1 MKLYHYGVLG
11 LSLLLPVAA
20 LADFQYQETTQIT
33 GGSLLG
39 LMKMA
44 GAFSRQAKE
53 AGAPI
58 VSTVYVQGNR
68 MARVNAQRI
77 EIVDLDKETITNI
90 DLAKHTYTQVTFD
103 QMRQQ
108 LQQAVQ
114 QAKESQAQQKASAP
128 SPQQQ
133 APNNVDVKFKVNVR
147 NTGATKQVNGVSASE
162 SILTMQMDATNT
174 TNGQQGAF
182 GITNDMWVAPEIPGY
197 DEYREFNEKMAAKMG
212 DIFSS
217 SGMASSLAAM
227 QPNQAQGMSEMVKEV
242 SKLKGIP
249 VQQVM
254 RMGATAN
261 GEPLPAASV
270 AALPPSSTSSDT
282 PSAGDIAKQSAHSA
296 IASQLSAFHLGGFG
310 HNNTQVP
317 AADAATDTATS
328 GIASKLSGFGFGHKK
343 KQTPPPADAANAQQT
358 PTATVLMESQT
369 NLTAFSSA
377 PIDSAKFSVPAGFT
391 QVEPP
396 AQR

>member
-1 MKLYHYGVLG
+1 MKLYRYGVLG

-68 MARVNAQRI
+68 MARINAQSI

-108 LQQAVQ
+108 LQQAVR
-114 QAKESQAQQKASAP
+114 QAKENQAQQKVSAP

-133 APNNVDVKFKVNVR
+133 APNNMDVKFKVNVR
-147 NTGATKQVNGVSASE
+147 NTGATKQVSGVSASE
-162 SILTMQMDATNT
+162 SILTMQMEATNT
-174 TNGQQGAF
+174 ANGQQGAF
-182 GITNDMWVAPEIPGY
+182 AITNDMWVAPEIPGY
-197 DEYREFNEKMAAKMG
+197 DEYREFNQKLAAKMG
-212 DIFSS
+212 DIFGS

-227 QPNQAQGMSEMVKEV
+227 QPSQAQGMSQMVKEV

-261 GEPLPAASV
+261 GQPLPAASE
-270 AALPPSSTSSDT
+270 APLPANSTPDT

-310 HNNTQVP
+310 HNNTQIP

-343 KQTPPPADAANAQQT
+343 KQTPPPADAANPQQT

-369 NLTAFSSA
+369 NLTSFSSA

-391 QVEPP
+391 QVQPP